1 MKQLYS
7 RWQKRTIEQAMAT
20 RRVVLLA
27 GARQCGKTTLAK
39 QLISEDTA
47 YLTLDDTTLREAAEN
62 DPQDFVKH
70 KLKTLIIDEIQRVPS
85 LLPAIKKVVDEDT
98 QPGQYLLTGSAN
110 IQALPSTQESLA
122 GRISKI
128 RLRPLS
134 QGEIKGSAP
143 NFLTYAFNQAF
154 NFQWDFDEKDKIMDM
169 AFRGGFPEVLTL
181 EGRDKRKWHRD
192 YIAALLERDLKDVTK
207 IHRYDVMR
215 ALIKVL
221 AAWSSKFMDVSA
233 ISSGLSVHRPT
244 VATYINALEAFYI
257 IERVHPWTKTD
268 YDRVGKQAKLFM
280 ADSGLMSSILS
291 WNMDQV
297 RFDSDRLGK
306 LMETFIFNELA
317 SQIDANEEEYELYH
331 YRDREQREIDFLIER
346 EDQAMLGIEIKS
358 SSSVHKKDFKHLQWF
373 QENLAK
379 DKPFIGLV
387 LYSGNLPLSFGQ
399 NLWAIPISMLWPS
412 SAPAA

>member
-7 RWQKRTIEQAMAT
+7 RWQRSTIEQAMAT
-20 RRVVLLA
+20 RRVVLLV

-39 QLISEDTA
+39 QLISEDIT
-47 YLTLDDTTLREAAEN
+47 YLTLDEITLREAAEN
-62 DPQDFVKH
+62 DPQSFVNH
-70 KLKTLIIDEIQRVPS
+70 KSRTLIIDEIQRVPS

-143 NFLTYAFNQAF
+143 DFLEYAFKKSF
-154 NFQWDFDEKDKIMDM
+154 NFNWDFFEKDTLIDM
-169 AFRGGFPEVLTL
+169 AFRGGFPEALTL
-181 EGRDKRKWHRD
+181 EGRNRKKWHRD
-192 YIAALLERDLKDVTK
+192 YIEALLERDLKDVAK
-207 IHRYDVMR
+207 IHKYDAMHE
-215 ALIKVL
+215 LIKVL
-221 AAWSSKFMDVSA
+221 AAWSSKFMDVSS
-233 ISSGLSVHRPT
+233 ISSGLFVHRPT
-244 VATYINALEAFYI
+244 AATYINALEALYI
-257 IERVHPWTKTD
+257 VERLLPWTKTD
-268 YDRVGKQAKLFM
+268 YDRVGKHSKLFM
-280 ADSGLMSSILS
+280 SDSGLMSSILS

-297 RFDSDRLGK
+297 RFDPDRLGK

-317 SQIDANEEEYELYH
+317 SQIDASEGEYELYH

-346 EDQAMLGIEIKS
+346 EDQAILGIEVKS
-358 SSSVHKKDFKHLQWF
+358 SASAQKKDFKHLQWF

-379 DKPFIGLV
+379 DRPFIGIV
-387 LYSGNLPLSFGQ
+387 LYSGNLPLSFGL

-412 SAPAA
+412 SSNAS